1 MHKGSQVQSINYF
14 CTQVLQ
20 FMNSS
25 PAPYCAIQLKKQK
38 QNFGAADVDVYIY
51 HLQGRRV
58 IAPTIFKLVPPADS

>member
-1 MHKGSQVQSINYF
+1 
-14 CTQVLQ
+14 
-20 FMNSS
+20 MNSS

-58 IAPTIFKLVPPADS
+58 IAPTIFKLVPAADS